1 MSEKKKPTGLVQIYT
16 GEGKGK
22 TTAALGLALRASGQG
37 LKVLFVQFVKG
48 GSLCGEHLF
57 TRKYAS
63 FEIVQINN
71 KSSFRQSPEELCL
84 AVEKTMK
91 YSESAVLSGNYDLVV
106 LDELCYAIS
115 RDYLPL
121 SRVLDLIH
129 DKPKSVE
136 LVLTGR
142 GAPPE
147 LIKAADLVTEMIP
160 IKHPFE
166 KGIKSRK
173 GIEY

>member
-1 MSEKKKPTGLVQIYT
+1 MSDKKERTGLVQIYT

-22 TTAALGLALRASGQG
+22 TTAALGLALRAIGQG

-48 GSLCGEHLF
+48 DSLCGEHIF

-63 FEIVQINN
+63 FKIIQINN
-71 KSSFRQSPEELCL
+71 KSSFRQSPEELSL

-91 YSESAVLSGNYDLVV
+91 YAEVAVLSGKYDMVV

-115 RDYLPL
+115 QNYLPL
-121 SRVLDLIH
+121 SRVLGLIH
-129 DKPKSVE
+129 NKPKPVE

-147 LIKAADLVTEMIP
+147 LIQTADLVTEMVL